1 MTIYIGHD
9 DWLAEGK
16 YSLQSASSGAS
27 IYNSGGFHVRNCL
40 SADTAKTTLLDGS
53 ATHNWYFTDNLGIA
67 PEYVGFGMLKRWGA
81 GSAAITLNNRA
92 FEGSDNTVVV
102 DSELVPD
109 GAGIKS
115 FVVESG
121 NSETRTSS
129 SPLVRIFPANQQVTI
144 KNIRLGSLTPLEH
157 MGAGYV
163 YFKVDT
169 KDHHKVKNFYS
180 DEGHHIATSSH
191 QEPVK
196 FSLSIRNHTKAW
208 VNQYYDKMVYD
219 MSLRPFYLYDDNTSH
234 STEKEAGYCW
244 LSGSPPQAK
253 MNANGLFDMTLSC
266 RGYF

>member
-16 YSLQSASSGAS
+16 YSLQSEPSSTAVEDS
-27 IYNSGGFHVRNCL
+27 EGFHPRNCL
-40 SADTAKTTLLDGS
+40 TPDTAKTTLMS
-53 ATHNWYFTDNLGIA
+53 AAVNYQWNFTANTGVA

-81 GSAAITLNNRA
+81 GGSGITLYNQTSQT
-92 FEGSDNTVVV
+92 SDSTVVL
-102 DSELVPD
+102 DSELAPD

-115 FVVESG
+115 FVVKTTG
-121 NSETRTSS
+121 VTPRYPS
-129 SPLVRIFPANQQVTI
+129 SPRVLITPSIQKVTI

-163 YFKVDT
+163 YFNVET
-169 KDHHKVKNFYS
+169 KDHHNVKNFYS
-180 DEGHHIATSSH
+180 DEGQHIATSSH

-196 FSLSIRNHTKAW
+196 FSLSIRNHSKAW
-208 VNQYYDKMVYD
+208 VDQYYEKMICD
-219 MSLRPFYLYDDNTSH
+219 MALRPFYLYDDNTSH

-244 LSGSPPQAK
+244 LSGAPPQAK